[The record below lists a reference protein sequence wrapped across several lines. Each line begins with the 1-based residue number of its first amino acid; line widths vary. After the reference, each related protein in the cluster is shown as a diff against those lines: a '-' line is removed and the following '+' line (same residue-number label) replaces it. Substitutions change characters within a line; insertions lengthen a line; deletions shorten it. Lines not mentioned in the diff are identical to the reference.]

1 MKQLRFKLVVASS
14 PAFVS
19 WAVPR
24 ANYMI
29 KHKEKYP
36 IEKRWKMVCTIVN
49 HMRMRAR
56 CKTNVYGV
64 ENLPMDE
71 GYIMYS
77 NHQGKYDA
85 LGIFLAMPQNCSV
98 LWEEKSADR
107 LLARQVCGLVEGK
120 TISFTDPRQQIRV
133 LNEIAEDVKAGKRYL
148 IFPEGGYKDNHNDL
162 QEFKSGC
169 FMSAIKAK
177 KPVIPV
183 AIYDSWR
190 AMDTNTFEKVTTE
203 VHFLKPIT
211 YEEYASLNK
220 HTLCALVKERIEEKM
235 DELKKSHS
243 TLTLHSEDDDGMTY
257 LRGKV

>member
-14 PAFVS
+14 PGFVS

-29 KHKEKYP
+29 KHKEKYTV
-36 IEKRWKMVCTIVN
+36 EKRWKMVRTIVN

-56 CKTNVYGV
+56 CTTDVYGV
-64 ENLPMDE
+64 ENLPEDD

-85 LGIFLAMPQNCSV
+85 LGIFLSMPHNCSV

-148 IFPEGGYKDNHNDL
+148 IFPEGGYDDNKNDL

-169 FMSAIKAK
+169 FMSAIKSK
-177 KPVIPV
+177 KPVVPV

-190 AMDTNTFEKVTTE
+190 AMDANTFEHVTTE
-203 VHFLKPIT
+203 VHFLKPIL
-211 YEEYASLNK
+211 YEEYADLNK
-220 HTLCALVKERIEEKM
+220 HKLCNLVRERIEEKM
-235 DELKKSHS
+235 DELKMSHS
-243 TLTLHSEDDDGMTY
+243 IVKYRESKAG
-257 LRGKV
+257 